1 MIEIILQNLHNIF
14 LLSISPKFMIE
25 TISIL
30 FFAISAFI
38 IIFIIATFATSFN
51 RRLLSHSPNQINKT
65 GINIQGIIRLIT
77 NFIQTLTKKNIPE
90 SVPYKKYFTF
100 ILFIIFSS
108 IFSIFAIIP
117 FSNNICAIKLDTGL
131 LFILAVL
138 SINIIGIIILGLI
151 STDTINLYNSIK
163 SIVQLMTCQITLT
176 ITMLIIV
183 IISGSLDFQEIINNQ
198 TGYYFRFLP
207 KWSLFHSP
215 FTFAGFLIYFVST
228 VLIMQI
234 LNHVS
239 TSFKEN
245 ILTNFNFELTIF
257 QQKIFHVTKY
267 TVILIL
273 LLLNVITYLGG
284 WLSPFDGI
292 NLMTGSLWEFFWM
305 LFKTALLFSLVIWI
319 NSSVPN
325 LSVGQIFRIN
335 YKLLFPM
342 ALISFIGTGLLVVI
356 C

>member
-1 MIEIILQNLHNIF
+1 
-14 LLSISPKFMIE
+14 MIE

-38 IIFIIATFATSFN
+38 IIFIIATLAASFN

-65 GINIQGIIRLIT
+65 GINKQGIIRLIT
-77 NFIQTLTKKNIPE
+77 NFVQTSTKKNISE

-100 ILFIIFSS
+100 ILIIIFSS

-138 SINIIGIIILGLI
+138 SINIIGIIILGLT
-151 STDTINLYNSIK
+151 STDSINLYNSIK

-176 ITMLIIV
+176 ITMLIIA
-183 IISGSLDFQEIINNQ
+183 IISGSLNMEEIINNQ

-207 KWSLFHSP
+207 KWFLFHSP
-215 FTFAGFLIYFVST
+215 FTLAGFLTYFVST
-228 VLIMQI
+228 VVIMRI
-234 LNHVS
+234 LNAGS
-239 TSFKEN
+239 TPFKEN
-245 ILTNFNFELTIF
+245 ILQNFNSELTIF
-257 QQKIFHVTKY
+257 QQKIFHITKY

-273 LLLNVITYLGG
+273 LFLNVITYLGG

-305 LFKTALLFSLVIWI
+305 LFKTALLFFLVIWL
-319 NSSVPN
+319 NSSIPD
-325 LSVGQIFRIN
+325 LSGEQIFRIN
-335 YKLLFPM
+335 YKFLFPM
-342 ALISFIGTGLLVVI
+342 ALISFIGTGLLVI
-356 C
+356 I